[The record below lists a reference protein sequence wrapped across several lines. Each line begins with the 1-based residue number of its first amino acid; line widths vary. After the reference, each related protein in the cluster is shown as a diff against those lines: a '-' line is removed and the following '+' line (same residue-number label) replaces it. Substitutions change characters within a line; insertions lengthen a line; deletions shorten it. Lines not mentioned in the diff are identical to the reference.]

1 MFHRKRILKKDKQK
15 HRIKLWF
22 IVGAILMVIL
32 AGVVFSLWMMYTHRD
47 LYVSPLSSLE
57 AFNIPTKSERNVA
70 LVEKLLRKE
79 KIAYVSVVVSDA
91 AIVITL
97 DREAEVVLSQ
107 KKDMT
112 EQISSLQYILSR
124 LTMEGKLFSR
134 LDLRFEKPVVVL
146 EKK

>member
-1 MFHRKRILKKDKQK
+1 MFQRKRVLKKHKQK
-15 HRIKLWF
+15 QQIKLWLF
-22 IVGAILMVIL
+22 AGIALIVIL
-32 AGVVFSLWMMYTHRD
+32 GVVVFSWWIMYTHRD

-57 AFNIPTKSERNVA
+57 AFNIPTESERNVA

-79 KIAYVSVVVSDA
+79 KIAYDSVSVSGSSM
-91 AIVITL
+91 IVIL
-97 DREAEVVLSQ
+97 ERETEVILSQ
-107 KKDMT
+107 KKDIA

-146 EKK
+146 PK